1 MSKAG
6 TKEEK
11 NCKYVNSCNSQTNPT
26 NTLIEYV
33 PTITIIT
40 KPWNGNFLIS
50 PEAESAY
57 KPAMVKATAMQTV
70 TTYNI
75 HSCPKQ
81 RCLISSEIP

>member
-11 NCKYVNSCNSQTNPT
+11 NCKYVNSYNSQTVPI

-33 PTITIIT
+33 PTIIVIT
-40 KPWNGNFLIS
+40 NPRNGNFLIS

-57 KPAMVKATAMQTV
+57 TPAMVKAMAMQTV